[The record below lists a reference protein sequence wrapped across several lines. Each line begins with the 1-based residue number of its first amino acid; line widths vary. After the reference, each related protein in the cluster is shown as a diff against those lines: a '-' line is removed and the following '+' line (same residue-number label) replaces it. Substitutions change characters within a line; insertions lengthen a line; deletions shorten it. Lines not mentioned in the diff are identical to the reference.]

1 MTFNEE
7 CVCSDCCDILC
18 DGFFFL
24 FANLIMV
31 KVKVSFTREQAVK
44 AQKGVDE

>member
-1 MTFNEE
+1 MRNVFVLTVVIF
-7 CVCSDCCDILC
+7 CVMV
-18 DGFFFL
+18 FFFL
-24 FANLIMV
+24 FSNLIMV